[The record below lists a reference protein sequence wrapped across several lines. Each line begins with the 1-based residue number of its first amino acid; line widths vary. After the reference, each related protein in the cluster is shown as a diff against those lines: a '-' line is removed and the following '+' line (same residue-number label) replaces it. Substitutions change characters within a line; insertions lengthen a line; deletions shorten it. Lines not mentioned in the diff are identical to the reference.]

1 MSFSHLTS
9 SRPSNAASDDAPVT
23 PTSAFAQASIGP
35 GSYLPLAN
43 WPGKQSP
50 DVRPV
55 TSFGTSV
62 EPEAPRHARLDR
74 DPSALG
80 GDSYIVR
87 EHRELLSRS
96 SDKAERTKKRLE
108 SAAARESRS
117 PGRPS
122 LLASIGTWK
131 QPTTKRKTMFFAT
144 TIPKLVLFAA
154 AFVGAQ
160 VLDVPVS
167 MDVAQAP
174 KAMHRRLTLQ
184 TNPPSDPFLMDN
196 RFLGDVSVES
206 HPIFGSA
213 SVEITSSGLFRAAT
227 TVGTGG
233 APIAATW
240 IPTATDASAFV
251 DTGDVLYINSLELRS
266 VVAVNRSGIQ
276 VDRGL
281 QFALLGQESLSVK
294 RALFS
299 ASEGGAPPIASVNAL
314 GLEVHST
321 DVTTDTAGT
330 HTTVRLVHYS
340 TGNASSLVRVPGTA
354 TVTQGS
360 TLVGTS
366 TSLASVLS
374 ANTYIRLAG
383 ATYIVTAPP
392 SASSIVL
399 DRPFAGPS
407 FTGIPMYIESLG
419 AGIELKAVGADN
431 VTAAAGIEAVFGTDV
446 PTLRLATASSNATN
460 GGLTTRVHV
469 SVKGV
474 TLVGGAN
481 TIATEFGGLSLKA
494 ASFVT
499 VQAGTD
505 EASGAGGDVAMNA
518 GIKTRRPCRELYRS
532 CPPTTAR
539 HLVS

>member
-1 MSFSHLTS
+1 ML
-9 SRPSNAASDDAPVT
+9 
-23 PTSAFAQASIGP
+23 
-35 GSYLPLAN
+35 
-43 WPGKQSP
+43 
-50 DVRPV
+50 
-55 TSFGTSV
+55 
-62 EPEAPRHARLDR
+62 
-74 DPSALG
+74 
-80 GDSYIVR
+80 
-87 EHRELLSRS
+87 
-96 SDKAERTKKRLE
+96 
-108 SAAARESRS
+108 
-117 PGRPS
+117 
-122 LLASIGTWK
+122 
-131 QPTTKRKTMFFAT
+131 FAT

-160 VLDVPVS
+160 VLDVPGNT
-167 MDVAQAP
+167 DVAQVP

-206 HPIFGSA
+206 HPIFGDD
-213 SVEITSSGLFRAAT
+213 RRHWRR
-227 TVGTGG
+227 
-233 APIAATW
+233 PIGATW

-251 DTGDVLYINSLELRS
+251 DPGDVLYINSLELRS

-276 VDRGL
+276 
-281 QFALLGQESLSVK
+281 

-321 DVTTDTAGT
+321 DDTAGT

-340 TGNASSLVRVPGTA
+340 TANASSLVRVPGTA

-360 TLVGTS
+360 NLVSTS
-366 TSLASVLS
+366 TNLASVLS
-374 ANTYIRLAG
+374 ANMYIRLAG

-392 SASSIVL
+392 SVSSIVL

-407 FTGIPMYIESLG
+407 YPGIPIYIESLG

-431 VTAAAGIEAVFGTDV
+431 VTAAAGIEAVFGSDA
-446 PTLRLATASSNATN
+446 PTLRLATASSNDTN

-494 ASFVT
+494 ASFVS

-505 EASGAGGDVAMNA
+505 DASSVGGDVAMNA
-518 GIKTRRPCRELYRS
+518 GIKTRHQRRELFR
-532 CPPTTAR
+532 
-539 HLVS
+539 